1 MPIPPPPV
9 PQRLREMLKDYPDL
23 IERLQADL
31 TYVANA
37 KRRGTPLFER
47 AIWMLEGVNER
58 FADSLDRKGHGRY
71 VPAEARDASYAKLPR
86 SLDTIHA
93 DTGVRVRLFDREG
106 AELYDSRTDPRPP
119 GKRWS
124 RRAKCARRRRA

>member
-37 KRRGTPLFER
+37 KRRGYT
-47 AIWMLEGVNER
+47 
-58 FADSLDRKGHGRY
+58 SLRTCHL
-71 VPAEARDASYAKLPR
+71 DA
-86 SLDTIHA
+86 
-93 DTGVRVRLFDREG
+93 
-106 AELYDSRTDPRPP
+106 
-119 GKRWS
+119 
-124 RRAKCARRRRA
+124 

>member
-47 AIWMLEGVNER
+47 AVWMLEDALGGFISEAR
-58 FADSLDRKGHGRY
+58 EELQA
-71 VPAEARDASYAKLPR
+71 AEAS
-86 SLDTIHA
+86 A
-93 DTGVRVRLFDREG
+93 DE
-106 AELYDSRTDPRPP
+106 AAMEH
-119 GKRWS
+119 
-124 RRAKCARRRRA
+124 ARRKEQLLLTCSSKYRWIADEEFNRYFEHYGRAFE